1 MSIQEELE
9 NYYQKIIKQAVSLNT
24 NYLFARGNFRNETLK
39 FVKKELQDEC
49 KKLNLVMSLVPD
61 GEDTV
66 LSIET
71 KEREFGAYIGIDDSY
86 PKYVISTDEEDY
98 SRDGIKHIN
107 IFDFLMN
114 EEF

>member
-1 MSIQEELE
+1 MSTQEELE

-49 KKLNLVMSLVPD
+49 KKLNLIMSLIPD
-61 GEDTV
+61 GEDTI

-71 KEREFGAYIGIDDSY
+71 KEKELVLQIILNIQTYE
-86 PKYVISTDEEDY
+86 DEE
-98 SRDGIKHIN
+98 G
-107 IFDFLMN
+107 
-114 EEF
+114 

>member
-1 MSIQEELE
+1 MC
-9 NYYQKIIKQAVSLNT
+9 YSLSS
-24 NYLFARGNFRNETLK
+24 K
-39 FVKKELQDEC
+39 
-49 KKLNLVMSLVPD
+49 
-61 GEDTV
+61 
-66 LSIET
+66 ET

-86 PKYVISTDEEDY
+86 PKYVISTEEDY